1 MEDIRSNIMESI
13 RSQMAQLYFTEV
25 YFINTIQKAFI
36 GQDKLF
42 VSSWI
47 SLFGETQF
55 VYFIL
60 FSVFVGLR
68 YNSGMKFL
76 GAICFSEWLNFILK
90 IFLQGERP
98 YWWIKTQDPTHK
110 LPYLSQTSMVCK
122 SDPGNPSRFLQINTV
137 IWYVLIATFNNE
149 VIENSGFGSTS
160 KILLRR
166 NIWKLYGV
174 YLIFLFISEVVS
186 ISNFPHQSIFGVVC
200 GIFVLN
206 RTFVKSPWMTWSPIR
221 LFFLAG
227 LLIVSCFFAVEK
239 ASLLTGRS
247 GPGPF
252 LLLRNGAIA
261 RNSYS
266 LKDIPCYELFK
277 WEVHLWP

>member
-227 LLIVSCFFAVEK
+227 LLILFFRCREGLP
-239 ASLLTGRS
+239 SNWTFRS
-247 GPGPF
+247 WSVPLAKKWCNSKEFVLIERYPM
-252 LLLRNGAIA
+252 LR
-261 RNSYS
+261 S
-266 LKDIPCYELFK
+266 E
-277 WEVHLWP
+277 